1 MYLISEVRMS
11 STPVFKQDLPPQGGY
26 APINF
31 KRIPAK
37 TVLNAPMIYGG
48 FFISLGIGYWTYKRG
63 MKQLVAEKIE
73 MKSAD
78 LALTPLMLAERDREF
93 LKQCRKNRDAEAKLM
108 KDVEGWE
115 VGTWYG
121 HPIYKTTGDK
131 WFDPEVNE
139 FYAHTSN
146 PEKRKFGNHVNWLK
160 MD

>member
-1 MYLISEVRMS
+1 
-11 STPVFKQDLPPQGGY
+11 
-26 APINF
+26 
-31 KRIPAK
+31 
-37 TVLNAPMIYGG
+37 
-48 FFISLGIGYWTYKRG
+48 
-63 MKQLVAEKIE
+63 
-73 MKSAD
+73 
-78 LALTPLMLAERDREF
+78 
-93 LKQCRKNRDAEAKLM
+93 M

-121 HPIYKTTGDK
+121 HPIYKVQYWERGGGQYLPLWHFLYKYLYFLQVSPFSNNILLYLGENDFSMKYFLHLFTYQPLLFQTTGDK